1 MHGHLE
7 EEILEDVL
15 AGELNHLTD
24 AGLEALP
31 TFLGVADG
39 PPPAGAVGEAFPST
53 NWAGNVVWAN
63 QRMAQPETLEELCEV
78 VREEEGTVRVVG
90 RAHSFT
96 PVCDSDDLLISLA
109 KMNKVISLDDE
120 AGTVT
125 VEVRVDHHARD
136 RHLISCVNK
145 REQPSSCLQGGITY
159 TVLNKFLSETKWAM
173 KNLATLPHFTVAG
186 SMSMGTHGSSG
197 VNPETGRP
205 NLGNQGS
212 QVCGIKFVLGDGSVR
227 SYDRDPDDHFLDQ
240 RPLAA
245 DEESRRLM
253 TTGDGDKFRGAICAL
268 GCKCSRSLR
277 LWFEASRKGGQPWGS
292 WPRSR

>member
-1 MHGHLE
+1 M
-7 EEILEDVL
+7 
-15 AGELNHLTD
+15 
-24 AGLEALP
+24 
-31 TFLGVADG
+31 
-39 PPPAGAVGEAFPST
+39 
-53 NWAGNVVWAN
+53 
-63 QRMAQPETLEELCEV
+63 
-78 VREEEGTVRVVG
+78 
-90 RAHSFT
+90 
-96 PVCDSDDLLISLA
+96 
-109 KMNKVISLDDE
+109 
-120 AGTVT
+120 
-125 VEVRVDHHARD
+125 
-136 RHLISCVNK
+136 VNK

-212 QVCGIKFVLGDGSVR
+212 QVCGMKFVLGDGSVR

-277 LWFEASRKGGQPWGS
+277 LWFEASRKGGQAWGS